1 MASKMNLQTTL
12 PDAMWAAVA
21 SAYEVENYSHA
32 ILEATYL
39 ISSVLRERAGV
50 DGDGASLVGLALGG
64 DDPKLKLNSL
74 QSESEKNIQK
84 GMEHI
89 LRGVYVGI
97 RNPRSHQQTTDD
109 KETADAIIHFL
120 GYVLTLLNL
129 SKEAFTIDSF
139 VAKVFDSEFVE
150 SSRYAELLVAEIPKL
165 RLADALIAIYL
176 ARKKVELRKLRYL
189 LPKLLEALNAAQM
202 SSYLNIVSE
211 ELRIATDD
219 LPIRTSLQMLT
230 PELWPNVSEIPRLRI
245 ENKLKNGILL
255 GEVTSS
261 GKTTQALATWSKSF
275 LKSFTTRVEVAN
287 VLISRLEDPD
297 PDARHYAAKFFMRE
311 LPEVMSSPAQTTRCI
326 RAIVSA
332 IEADD
337 ANVRSYL
344 VSAVLGYPQ
353 EWQEKLSAALKDQT
367 DEANPAV
374 YLDDGSPF
382 LSAPTKDEWD
392 DDIPF

>member
-1 MASKMNLQTTL
+1 MNLQTTI

-21 SAYEVENYSHA
+21 GAYEAENYSHA

-50 DGDGASLVGLALGG
+50 DGDGSALVGQALGG
-64 DDPKLKLNSL
+64 DDPKLKLNPL
-74 QSESEKNIQK
+74 QTESEKNIQK
-84 GMEHI
+84 GMEQI
-89 LRGVYVGI
+89 LRGVYLGI
-97 RNPRSHQQTTDD
+97 RNPRSHEQTSDD

-120 GYVLTLLNL
+120 GYVLTLLNS

-150 SSRYAELLVAEIPKL
+150 SSRYAELLVAEVPKL
-165 RLADALIAIYL
+165 RLADALIAIYR
-176 ARKKVELRKLRYL
+176 ARKKAELRKLRYL
-189 LPKLLEALNAAQM
+189 VPKLLGALSPAQL
-202 SSYLNIVSE
+202 SSYLNVVSE
-211 ELRIATDD
+211 ELRTATDD
-219 LPIRTSLQMLT
+219 LAIRTSLQMLT
-230 PELWPNVSEIPRLRI
+230 PEVWPNVSELSRLRI
-245 ENKLKNGILL
+245 ENKFITGIRQ

-261 GKTTQALATWSKSF
+261 GKTTQPLATWSNSF
-275 LKSFTTRVEVAN
+275 LKSFTTRSDAAN
-287 VLISRLEDPD
+287 ALIARLEDQD
-297 PDARHYAAKFFMRE
+297 PDARHYAAKFFMRV
-311 LPEVMSSPAQTTRCI
+311 LPEVMSSPAQTTRCV

-344 VSAVLGYPQ
+344 VSAVLAYPQ
-353 EWQEKLSAALKDQT
+353 EWQTKLAEALKTKT
-367 DEANPAV
+367 DEDNPAV

-382 LSAPTKDEWD
+382 LSAPTKDEMD